1 MMKPPLFCFLA
12 CIFLCTTDCNAGS
25 DSASY
30 DKAMAALKSAKDDY
44 SRWCA
49 LGHATKE
56 SLNQGHDA
64 EAKSLAEELERLA
77 PQYPKDWNYGNA
89 IQDFNIVLGRLAL
102 KAGDVEAAKK
112 HLLAAGDSPG
122 SPQMNS
128 FGPNMTLA
136 KELLAKG
143 EKTVVLEYF
152 DLCKK
157 FWKLENG
164 KLEEWKKDIEQGRGP
179 DFGANLV
186 Y

>member
-1 MMKPPLFCFLA
+1 LA
-12 CIFLCTTDCNAGS
+12 E
-25 DSASY
+25 
-30 DKAMAALKSAKDDY
+30 LKSAKDDY
-44 SRWCA
+44 SHWVA
-49 LGHATKE
+49 LNRAAKE

-77 PQYPKDWNYGNA
+77 PQYAKDWNYGNA
-89 IQDFNIVLGRLAL
+89 VQDFNIVLGRLAL

-112 HLLAAGDSPG
+112 HLLAAGGSPG

-136 KELLAKG
+136 RDLLAKG
-143 EKTVVLEYF
+143 EKKVVLEYF

-164 KLEEWKKDIEQGRGP
+164 KLEEWRKDIEAGRVP
-179 DFGANLV
+179 DFGAHLA

>member
-1 MMKPPLFCFLA
+1 MNPRSLHLVA
-12 CIFLCTTDCNAGS
+12 CIFLCTTACDAASG
-25 DSASY
+25 SASY
-30 DKAMAALKSAKDDY
+30 DQAMSELTLAKDNY
-44 SRWCA
+44 GRWCA
-49 LGHATKE
+49 LGHAAKE

-77 PQYPKDWNYGNA
+77 PQYAKDWNYGNA
-89 IQDFNIVLGRLAL
+89 VQDFNIVLGRLAL

-112 HLLAAGDSPG
+112 HLLAAGGSPG

-136 KELLAKG
+136 RDLLAKG
-143 EKTVVLEYF
+143 EKKVVLEYF

-164 KLEEWKKDIEQGRGP
+164 KLEEWRKDIEAGRVP
-179 DFGANLV
+179 DFGAHLA

>member
-1 MMKPPLFCFLA
+1 MSPRTIRIVVCLFLFITA
-12 CIFLCTTDCNAGS
+12 CDARS
-25 DSASY
+25 EPASY
-30 DKAMAALKSAKDDY
+30 DKAMIELKTAKDDY

-49 LGHATKE
+49 LGHAAKE

-89 IQDFNIVLGRLAL
+89 VQDFNIVQGRLAL

-112 HLLAAGDSPG
+112 RLLAAGHSPG

-136 KELLAKG
+136 RDLLAKG
-143 EKTVVLEYF
+143 EKAVVLEYF

-157 FWKLENG
+157 FWKLE
-164 KLEEWKKDIEQGRGP
+164 
-179 DFGANLV
+179 
-186 Y
+186 